1 MTNTTLYNTLVQN
14 KDEIFYVYVYLD
26 PRTPGNFIY
35 EDIHFDYEP
44 FYIGKGKNDRITEG
58 LYNKRDSKY
67 KLSKINK
74 IKESN
79 LEVIAYK
86 LYQNITE
93 KEAFEIEIK
102 LIKKIGRKIDNGP
115 LCNFHTGGKGGDN
128 FTNNPNKE
136 LLISKWKQIRI
147 YNIENGIT
155 IVSEETK
162 QKRRDYHKRK
172 KELGIPYYK
181 PSEEVKRKIS
191 EGNKGISK
199 PKPKT
204 QVYLDKMRSLSLGNI
219 RTQESK
225 EKQSATCRETL
236 SKIHEKLSLKSSGI
250 NNSNA
255 KRFTIQII
263 DTRQLIDI
271 DGYQNVLAYYNE
283 KFNTSIKDPAY
294 FIRKL
299 KNNKVNY
306 IKLINVIN
314 INYK

>member
-1 MTNTTLYNTLVQN
+1 MYNTKTYNTLVQN

-26 PRTPGNFIY
+26 PRNPGNFIY

-79 LEVIAYK
+79 LEVIVYK

-93 KEAFEIEIK
+93 DEAFKIEIK

-115 LCNFHTGGKGGDN
+115 LCNFHIGGKGGDN
-128 FTNNPNKE
+128 FTNHPNKE
-136 LLISKWKQIRI
+136 DIINRWLETKTK
-147 YNIENGIT
+147 NGKT
-155 IVSEETK
+155 VSEETK
-162 QKRRDYHKRK
+162 EKLRLSHIRRKEKGLYFKHSAESKNKMSLSHK
-172 KELGIPYYK
+172 GT
-181 PSEEVKRKIS
+181 
-191 EGNKGISK
+191 SK

-204 QVYLDKMRSLSLGNI
+204 EEYIEKMRILNLGKI

-225 EKQSATCRETL
+225 EKQSKTCRETL
-236 SKIHEKLSLKSSGI
+236 SKIKEELSFKSSGR

-255 KRFTIQII
+255 KIFTIQII
-263 DTRQLIDI
+263 DTEELIDI
-271 DGYQNVLAYYNE
+271 EGYQNVLIYYNE
-283 KFNTSIKDPAY
+283 KFNTYIKD
-294 FIRKL
+294 
-299 KNNKVNY
+299 
-306 IKLINVIN
+306 
-314 INYK
+314 